1 MGHSFGDP
9 PTFSYPYLWSFG
21 GAEVDESGKKVVVN
35 SKETLESVKYMID
48 FWKDAHDEGG
58 LDWDDSSNN
67 RAFLS
72 GPICSPLNGASTSI
86 QSFRKAAEYQLGR
99 ALGRGGVCP

>member
-35 SKETLESVKYMID
+35 SKAAIDSVKFMVD

-58 LDWDDSSNN
+58 LAWDDSSNN
-67 RAFLS
+67 RAFL
-72 GPICSPLNGASTSI
+72 
-86 QSFRKAAEYQLGR
+86 
-99 ALGRGGVCP
+99 